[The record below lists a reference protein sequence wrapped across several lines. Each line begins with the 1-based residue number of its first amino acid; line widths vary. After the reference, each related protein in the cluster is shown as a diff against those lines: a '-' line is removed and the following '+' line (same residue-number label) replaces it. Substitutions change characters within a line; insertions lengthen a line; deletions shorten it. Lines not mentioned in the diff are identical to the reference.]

1 MQGMSRRGGWGSRF
15 STAGVAVLALG
26 ISGTLAVR
34 SSAQSATPVIAV
46 LCKTENTLAFVDP
59 GTLKVLGKVPTG
71 IEPHEIAL
79 SADHKFAVVANY
91 GGPNTAGNLSVI
103 DMAGRK
109 EVRKVDLGALRKPHG
124 LMESGGRFYFT
135 VEGNNAI
142 ARYDLKADRVD
153 WLVGTGEPGTH
164 MLVVAPG
171 GKKVYTANIGSASVS
186 AIDTTNP
193 KGPMVKRIAVGKGPE
208 GIALSPDGRELWL
221 GHQGGSIVIID
232 TATDTVKEKID
243 TPDAYLRLLFTP
255 DGKRVLAP
263 ESKTGALVVYDAA
276 TRKEVGRLPIGRF
289 PVGITLDSEAK
300 RAFVS
305 AVNDHKVVVVDLA
318 RLAPLG
324 TIEPG
329 QSPDGIVWVD
339 PR

>member
-1 MQGMSRRGGWGSRF
+1 MLPFRQPTLALT
-15 STAGVAVLALG
+15 TAALALSGALAVQTSAESAAPVLA
-26 ISGTLAVR
+26 I
-34 SSAQSATPVIAV
+34 
-46 LCKTENTLAFVDP
+46 LCKTENQLAFVDP
-59 GTLKVLGKVPTG
+59 VSLKVLSKIPTG

-79 SADHKFAVVANY
+79 TPDHKIAVIANY
-91 GGPNTAGNLSVI
+91 GGANTAGNLSVV
-103 DMAGRK
+103 DLAARK
-109 EVRKVDLGALRKPHG
+109 ELRKVDLGPLRKPHG
-124 LMESGGRFYFT
+124 LMESGGKFYFT

-142 ARYDLKADRVD
+142 ARYDPKADRVD
-153 WLVGTGEPGTH
+153 WLAGTGEPGTH

-171 GKKVYTANIGSASVS
+171 GEKVYTANIGSASVS
-186 AIDTTNP
+186 AISTTNP
-193 KGPMVKRIAVGKGPE
+193 KGPTIKRIPVGKGPE

-221 GHQGGSIVIID
+221 GHQGGSIVIVD
-232 TATDTVKEKID
+232 TATDTVKETIQ

-276 TRKEVGRLPIGRF
+276 TRREVGRMPIGRF
-289 PVGITLDSEAK
+289 PVGIILDPQVK

-305 AVNDHKVVVVDLA
+305 AVNDHKVVVVDLGKLTA
-318 RLAPLG
+318 LG